1 MHPLAAAPA
10 SAADDRALVPLW
22 TIDDLQDADL
32 DLVLADRLAESAV
45 ALRAA
50 AASAAQSLRGAPGY
64 LLAG

>member
-1 MHPLAAAPA
+1 MRPLAATPA
-10 SAADDRALVPLW
+10 SAADDRAPVPLW

-50 AASAAQSLRGAPGY
+50 AATAERSLRGAPGH